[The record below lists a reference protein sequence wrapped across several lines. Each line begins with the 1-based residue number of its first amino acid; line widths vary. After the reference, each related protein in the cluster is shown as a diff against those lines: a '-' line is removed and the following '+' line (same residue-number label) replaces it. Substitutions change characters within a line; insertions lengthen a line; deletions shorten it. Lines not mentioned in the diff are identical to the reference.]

1 MPMSAA
7 RLAGHPQL
15 REASCAAVEGPL
27 AKHEISRR
35 SASVASGPLA
45 DSKTVTATA
54 ASLHRAV
61 GMPTSGM
68 FEGSLYIFAA
78 EYQVALAP
86 FRRVPV
92 SSMVILPIGARLVE
106 HQSCGP

>member
-7 RLAGHPQL
+7 RLASHPQL
-15 REASCAAVEGPL
+15 REALCAAVEGPL
-27 AKHEISRR
+27 AKHEISRG

-45 DSKTVTATA
+45 DSKSVTATA

-68 FEGSLYIFAA
+68 FEGSSIYICCRISGGTGFQESASFFDGDPPHWG
-78 EYQVALAP
+78 QT
-86 FRRVPV
+86 
-92 SSMVILPIGARLVE
+92 G
-106 HQSCGP
+106 